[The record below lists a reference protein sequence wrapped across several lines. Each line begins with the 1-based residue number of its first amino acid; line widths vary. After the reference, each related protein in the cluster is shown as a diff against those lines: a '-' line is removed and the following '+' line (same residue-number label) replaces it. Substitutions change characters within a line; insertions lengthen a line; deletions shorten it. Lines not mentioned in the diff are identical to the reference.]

1 MEKTFSFATLMHNH
15 YFQDPEPHP
24 KEVENEEAVS
34 DSLHHTD
41 MELIAV
47 HLSLVHRDECMQ

>member
-41 MELIAV
+41 MELIAESV
-47 HLSLVHRDECMQ
+47 CTSITGSQG